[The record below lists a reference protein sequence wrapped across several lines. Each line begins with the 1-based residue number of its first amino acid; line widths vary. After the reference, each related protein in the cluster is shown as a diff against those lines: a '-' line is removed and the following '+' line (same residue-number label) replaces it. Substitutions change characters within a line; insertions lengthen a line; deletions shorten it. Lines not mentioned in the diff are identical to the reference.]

1 VALLRQKIGFVP
13 PDEAKALFTAV
24 WEPLFSEDFRAAKL
38 RMVSL
43 FTLLLDD
50 IFDAWSKDEASDTPL
65 PFDPAEIMDLADL
78 GAWKHWAELN
88 FDKLVLRANLDRS
101 GNYPLPLVKALAF
114 IRENYVRGIQLSDAA
129 EAARVSPAHLSR
141 LFAEHL
147 KTNFI
152 DYVTALRINE
162 AERLFKES
170 LITVKEAAYAVGYQD
185 PNYFS
190 RTFKKIKGILPT
202 EMKK

>member
-1 VALLRQKIGFVP
+1 
-13 PDEAKALFTAV
+13 
-24 WEPLFSEDFRAAKL
+24 
-38 RMVSL
+38 MVSL

-50 IFDAWSKDEASDTPL
+50 IFGAWSKDESFDASL

-78 GAWKHWAELN
+78 GSWKHWAELN
-88 FDKLVLRANLDRS
+88 FDRLALQANLDRS

-147 KTNFI
+147 KTSFI
-152 DYVTALRINE
+152 DYITALRINE
-162 AERLFKES
+162 AERLLKETPV
-170 LITVKEAAYAVGYQD
+170 TVKEAAHAVGYQD

-190 RTFKKIKGILPT
+190 KTFKKIKGVLPT
-202 EMKK
+202 GIKQ